1 MTARNKNSFEQEIKI
16 LGKGTYGCVIP
27 KVLKCNKTNSGLLK
41 KGTTQISKLF
51 LNKENFYKEINN
63 TVFINKYDKGETS
76 ILLDDICIITKDVLK
91 EILDTNGI
99 DKKYIDKCGI
109 SFDKTDNIYQI
120 IYNKRG
126 VTLRNLIYK
135 TDNIM
140 IPLPQFM
147 RLTFNLFKGIK
158 LFNKLNFIH
167 FDIKDDN
174 IIYLP
179 DENKFV
185 FIDFGLSK
193 TYKILLKT
201 KTLEYYSSS
210 PRYYYSPE
218 IIIFSILYRK
228 KTNSYFELYNI
239 FKNKYEY
246 ELKLSIDDNIILDI
260 IKFNYNSNYELY
272 ENDLKILFNSYYY
285 APDPYNILK
294 RSFSK
299 IDIYSLAIT
308 LYRCIKNYNINNN
321 YTYKIYKYII
331 FPCLIINPMKRI
343 SINKIIYLYGK
354 NIL

>member
-1 MTARNKNSFEQEIKI
+1 LSGITLRDFPYIKLNEEVTSARTFGANAAQNE
-16 LGKGTYGCVIP
+16 VR
-27 KVLKCNKTNSGLLK
+27 
-41 KGTTQISKLF
+41 TQ
-51 LNKENFYKEINN
+51 LNKIER
-63 TVFINKYDKGETS
+63 
-76 ILLDDICIITKDVLK
+76 
-91 EILDTNGI
+91 
-99 DKKYIDKCGI
+99 
-109 SFDKTDNIYQI
+109 DNIEDEEPVILAREFAFLEDLYK
-120 IYNKRG
+120 NKKI
-126 VTLRNLIYK
+126 NDKDY
-135 TDNIM
+135 
-140 IPLPQFM
+140 
-147 RLTFNLFKGIK
+147 
-158 LFNKLNFIH
+158 

-218 IIIFSILYRK
+218 ILIFSILYRK

-272 ENDLKILFNSYYY
+272 ENDLKILFDSYYY